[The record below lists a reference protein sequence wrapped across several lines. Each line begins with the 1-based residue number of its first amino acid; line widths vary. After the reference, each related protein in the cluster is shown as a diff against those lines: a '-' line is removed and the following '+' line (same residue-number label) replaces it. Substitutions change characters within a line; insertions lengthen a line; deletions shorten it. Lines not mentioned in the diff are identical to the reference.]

1 VEFNP
6 PWNLIANR
14 GEIWPK
20 QSPAEGGARREI
32 FTYQVMRDL
41 LNKVRTYYQSSQ
53 FSETIPDFD
62 ENGHWLT
69 PD

>member
-14 GEIWPK
+14 GEIRPN

-41 LNKVRTYYQSSQ
+41 LNEVRTYYQAYLCN
-53 FSETIPDFD
+53 ETISDF
-62 ENGHWLT
+62 EAKSQQLT
-69 PD
+69 SD